1 MAGVDHVVVAIGSA
15 DADASLMAYAAML
28 ARLGDTKEVRFVH
41 VAEGDVDAPAL
52 RAEMRA
58 RVATAFQGVSAS
70 TDCDVLHGSI
80 TDRLLGYV
88 AEFQADL
95 VLIGAKRHKLGA
107 RLAMVA
113 PCSVGVVPSPCPA
126 TLSHLLVAFDCSA
139 SATETLQ
146 WATSLIAADRS
157 IRCTALHVIT
167 HESTDLFGDSD
178 SDAGQTDAIRRIV
191 RDANRHGVAIDVR
204 IANLSRATDDDDRPF
219 VSPASMHANDV
230 AHTILDEARACG
242 ADCLALSTRGR
253 SKSAAILLGSV
264 TEKAIERSEL
274 PLLVGKHGGKNLDLV
289 SILLGRAGWQS
300 SIKTN

>member
-1 MAGVDHVVVAIGSA
+1 MAGIDHVVVAIGSA

-28 ARLGDTKEVRFVH
+28 SQLGGTKEVRFVH
-41 VAEGDVDAPAL
+41 VAEGDVDAHAL
-52 RAEMRA
+52 RAEMRGRAAAAFRGVGA
-58 RVATAFQGVSAS
+58 RI
-70 TDCDVLHGSI
+70 DCDVLHGSI

-113 PCSVGVVPSPCPA
+113 PCSVGVVPAAFPA
-126 TLSHLLVAFDCSA
+126 TLSHLLVAFDCS
-139 SATETLQ
+139 SAAAETLQ
-146 WATSLIAADRS
+146 WATSLISADRS

-167 HESTDLFGDSD
+167 HESTDLFGDSE
-178 SDAGQTDAIRRIV
+178 SDAGEAETIRRILH
-191 RDANRHGVAIDVR
+191 DADRHGVAIDVR
-204 IANLSRATDDDDRPF
+204 VANVARATDDDHPF
-219 VSPASMHANDV
+219 VSPASMHATDV
-230 AHTILDEARACG
+230 AHTILAEARACG

-253 SKSAAILLGSV
+253 TKSAAILLGSV
-264 TEKAIERSEL
+264 TEKAIERSDL
-274 PLLVGKHGGKNLDLV
+274 PLLVGKHAGKNLDLV